1 MRTKTLKPQII
12 VSTQA
17 PRSAPRTAA
26 RPRLFDR
33 DEGADRDLGEEFA
46 GGVARQPDAAV
57 GSGIIRNDSF
67 VHSEIEAA
75 NPLQVGHLDFVDRR
89 PMVAI
94 FVGDDV
100 LAPAGGKTFP
110 PGGADRV

>member
-26 RPRLFDR
+26 RPGLFDR
-33 DEGADRDLGEEFA
+33 DEGADWDLGEEFA
-46 GGVARQPDAAV
+46 RGVARQPDAAV
-57 GSGIIRNDSF
+57 GRGIIRNDPF
-67 VHSEIEAA
+67 VHPEIEAA
-75 NPLQVGHLDFVDRR
+75 KSHEVRHLDFVDRR

-100 LAPAGGKTFP
+100 ITPAGGKAFP
-110 PGGADRV
+110 SGG